1 MSLAPL
7 RSPKDAGKRS
17 RTLDSLLAATQ
28 TLLLTRSAASL
39 SIADIAAEARVVQ
52 GTFYNYFENLD
63 ALLDELGAVLLTRIA
78 EKLQVIS
85 AGCTSPAETFAA
97 KTRQALRIFA
107 QSPGVGRMLFDIGL
121 PVDRFL
127 IQLQH
132 DIKADIRD
140 GIRIAAFKSDNP
152 ALLTSMISGGITGV
166 ALDLHRKRLP
176 ISAIEHA
183 TAELLRQLGVPPA
196 KATRLSTTK
205 LEFAAPL
212 QLPLTWHAQATP
224 TNPPKGKRPGNGPP
238 RHLPPCPLHPMQ
250 GHGLTPR
257 PSPLGGEGGTP
268 RKRRDG

>member
-39 SIADIAAEARVVQ
+39 SIADIAAEAGVVQ

-63 ALLDELGAVLLTRIA
+63 ALLDEVGAVLLVPLAEGLQAIA
-78 EKLQVIS
+78 TS
-85 AGCTSPAETFAA
+85 CTSPAETFAA

-107 QSPGVGRMLFDIGL
+107 QSPGIGRMLFDIGL

-127 IQLQH
+127 RQLHH
-132 DIKADIRD
+132 DIKADILD
-140 GIRIAAFKSDNP
+140 GIATAEFKSANP
-152 ALLTSMISGGITGV
+152 ELMTSMICGGITGV

-176 ISAIEHA
+176 ISAIEPA

-196 KATRLSTTK
+196 KATRLSNTK
-205 LEFAAPL
+205 LAFAAPL
-212 QLPLTWHAQATP
+212 HLPLTWHPPVAST
-224 TNPPKGKRPGNGPP
+224 TKPKGKRP
-238 RHLPPCPLHPMQ
+238 
-250 GHGLTPR
+250 
-257 PSPLGGEGGTP
+257 
-268 RKRRDG
+268 